1 LTLLWILN
9 IEYWIFFLPRYSEF
23 TKSVKIVS

>member
-1 LTLLWILN
+1 MLLWILN
-9 IEYWIFFLPRYSEF
+9 IEYWIFSSPHYSEF